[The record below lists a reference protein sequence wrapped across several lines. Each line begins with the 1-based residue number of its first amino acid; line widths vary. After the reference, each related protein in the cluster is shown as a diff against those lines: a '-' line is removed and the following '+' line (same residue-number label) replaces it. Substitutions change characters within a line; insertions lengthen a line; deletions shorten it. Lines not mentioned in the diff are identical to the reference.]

1 MILFFVKV
9 ADMVKAK
16 DANADMRCLFD
27 GLDFIPT
34 EVGYDLI
41 MFTYFHIV

>member
-1 MILFFVKV
+1 MSLSRTLTKTRIVDKV

-34 EVGYDLI
+34 VVG
-41 MFTYFHIV
+41 